1 MTTDQLLAVEAGIYD
16 PMSLR
21 SLFLLRPDVTFL
33 NHGSFGACPLPVFEA
48 YQNWQL
54 ELERQPVEFL
64 GRRFND
70 LMREARASL
79 AAYLHTGTNNIVHV
93 TNATLGANIV
103 ARSLKLREGDEVLS
117 TDHEY
122 GAMDRTWRFVCEK
135 RGARYITHRLPHPLE
150 SREQFVEALWGAVTD
165 RTRVIFLSHITSP
178 TALTF
183 PIEEV
188 CRRARDAGLLTVIDG
203 AHALGQIPVDLEA
216 ISADFYAGNCHKW
229 MNSPKGAGFL
239 YARPEVQPLL
249 EPLVVSWGWES
260 ETPGDSPF
268 IDHHEWQGTRDIAAF
283 LSVPAAI
290 EFMHTHDWDRVRAE
304 CHRMAQEF
312 RQHVTELTGLPPL
325 SADSPEWYAQ
335 MVAVPLPDCDIV
347 KLKNRL
353 YDEYRIEIPIQMWN
367 GMLLIRASFQAY
379 NTWQD
384 VDRIVSA
391 LIELRINR
399 AETSTDRLDP

>member
-1 MTTDQLLAVEAGIYD
+1 MLLRD
-16 PMSLR
+16 
-21 SLFLLRPDVTFL
+21 LFLLRPNVVFL
-33 NHGSFGACPLPVFEA
+33 NHGSFGACPLPVFEI

-79 AAYLHTGTNNIVHV
+79 AAYLHTDTNNVVHV

-203 AHALGQIPVDLEA
+203 AHAVGQIPVDLEA

-229 MNSPKGAGFL
+229 MMGPKGAGFL
-239 YARPEVQPLL
+239 YARPEVQSLL

-290 EFMHTHDWDRVRAE
+290 EFMRAHDWDSIRVA
-304 CHRMAQEF
+304 CHTLAREF
-312 RQHVTELTGLPPL
+312 RNRVTELTGLPPL
-325 SADSPEWYAQ
+325 SPDSPEWYAQ
-335 MVAVPLPDCDIV
+335 MVAVPLPDCDIF

-367 GMLLIRASFQAY
+367 GMPLIRASFQAY
-379 NTWQD
+379 NSAQD
-384 VDRIVSA
+384 VDLVVRALAVSA
-391 LIELRINR
+391 QLQ
-399 AETSTDRLDP
+399 AE